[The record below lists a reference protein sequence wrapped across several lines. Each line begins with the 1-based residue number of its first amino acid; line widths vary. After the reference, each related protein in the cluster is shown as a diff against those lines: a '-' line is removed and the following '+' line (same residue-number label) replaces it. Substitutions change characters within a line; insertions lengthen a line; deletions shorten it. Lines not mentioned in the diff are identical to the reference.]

1 MKATSKQEFFDLL
14 KYELNRV
21 GIEDTTEIF
30 ADFEEHFS
38 DSAMQ
43 GIPEDKTAEQL
54 GDIKEI
60 ARGYLN
66 LESSRINSIIAR
78 DNERKKVSLT
88 KPGQSVPADLTLLN
102 SARDIA
108 NSDNIREYTPK
119 HFSEEIYPNSAKVT
133 NGGNSQ
139 NSQSSQNT
147 QNAQNAQNAQNGQTS
162 QNAQNNQGN
171 PTVAEAFSQAGKAAL
186 DAAKVTG
193 HAIADAFGKNGVKE
207 AVIGAGKSAA
217 DAVKSAGREAV
228 NHVKEHNARKAD
240 GVPHPTDNFRA
251 NNSSER
257 KGEIPPQN
265 GKANVTG
272 KFKFIDVSGQKMN
285 VNGGKLA
292 GALLLDMFVW
302 SWLLPVIFSLSV
314 AVPGNLA
321 ISCCEE
327 AFYTFF
333 HHSYN
338 FFSRIFLTIAL
349 LALAVVLLC
358 FLVKLVTLALRL
370 LRFVVNQ
377 HIRAL
382 YDL

>member
-14 KYELNRV
+14 KYELNRI
-21 GIEDTTEIF
+21 GIEDTADIF

-88 KPGQSVPADLTLLN
+88 KPGQSVPADLSLLN

-119 HFSEEIYPNSAKVT
+119 HFSEEIYPNFAKVT

-139 NSQSSQNT
+139 SSQNTQNSQKSQNT
-147 QNAQNAQNAQNGQTS
+147 QNAQNA
-162 QNAQNNQGN
+162 QGN

-193 HAIADAFGKNGVKE
+193 HALADAFGKNGVKE

-217 DAVKSAGREAV
+217 DAVKNAGREAV
-228 NHVKEHNARKAD
+228 NHVKGQNARKAD
-240 GVPHPTDNFRA
+240 GVPHPKDDFRA
-251 NNSSER
+251 NHSASR

-265 GKANVTG
+265 GNAKTG
-272 KFKFIDVSGQKMN
+272 KFKFVDVTGQKMN
-285 VNGGKLA
+285 INGGKLA
-292 GALLLDMFVW
+292 GALLLDVFVW

-314 AVPGNLA
+314 AIPGDLA
-321 ISCCEE
+321 ISCCGE
-327 AFYTFF
+327 AFYTLFQS
-333 HHSYN
+333 SYN

-349 LALAVVLLC
+349 LALAVILLC
-358 FLVKLVTLALRL
+358 FLIKLVTLGLRL
-370 LRFVVNQ
+370 VRFVVNQ

>member
-21 GIEDTTEIF
+21 GIEDTADIF

-38 DSAMQ
+38 DSAMR
-43 GIPEDKTAEQL
+43 GIPEDQTAEQL

-88 KPGQSVPADLTLLN
+88 KSGQSFPADLSLLN

-119 HFSEEIYPNSAKVT
+119 HFSEEIYPNSART
-133 NGGNSQ
+133 ANGGNSQ
-139 NSQSSQNT
+139 STQNT
-147 QNAQNAQNAQNGQTS
+147 QNAQNAQNAQNTQNAQSS
-162 QNAQNNQGN
+162 QNTQNNQGT

-217 DAVKSAGREAV
+217 DAVMSAGREAV

-240 GVPHPTDNFRA
+240 SVPHPKDDFRA
-251 NNSSER
+251 NNSSSR

-265 GKANVTG
+265 GKAKTG

-285 VNGGKLA
+285 VNGSKLA
-292 GALLLDMFVW
+292 GALLLDMFLW
-302 SWLLPVIFSLSV
+302 SWLLPTIFSLSV
-314 AVPGNLA
+314 AVPGELA
-321 ISCCEE
+321 ISCCGE

-349 LALAVVLLC
+349 LALAVILLC
-358 FLVKLVTLALRL
+358 CLIKLVTLGLRL
-370 LRFVVNQ
+370 VRFIVNQ